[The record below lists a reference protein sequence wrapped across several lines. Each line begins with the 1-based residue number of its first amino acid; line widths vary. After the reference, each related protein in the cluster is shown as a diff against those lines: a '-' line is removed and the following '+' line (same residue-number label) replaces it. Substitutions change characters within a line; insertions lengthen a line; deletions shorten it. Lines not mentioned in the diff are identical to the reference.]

1 MSVGAARFLTK
12 QTAEMGRA
20 EHALRIDFITQRQE
34 ALDMRVARTDI
45 VDCVCVLFAK
55 VRPRR

>member
-20 EHALRIDFITQRQE
+20 EHALRIDFITQCQE
-34 ALDMRVARTDI
+34 ALDLRVERADV
-45 VDCVCVLFAK
+45 VDCVGVLFAK
-55 VRPRR
+55 VRPR